1 MLERANTV
9 RYLFIVTEV
18 WDLVN
23 SMITMKRLWHK
34 KIFSVTETKVVAWV
48 LMRKQMVMRILEL
61 RTMNS
66 ELNLAVHTVVM
77 RFLPDVP
84 DKTGVEE

>member
-1 MLERANTV
+1 MGSGKQYDYHEKIMAQ
-9 RYLFIVTEV
+9 
-18 WDLVN
+18 
-23 SMITMKRLWHK
+23 

-66 ELNLAVHTVVM
+66 DLNLAVHTVVM